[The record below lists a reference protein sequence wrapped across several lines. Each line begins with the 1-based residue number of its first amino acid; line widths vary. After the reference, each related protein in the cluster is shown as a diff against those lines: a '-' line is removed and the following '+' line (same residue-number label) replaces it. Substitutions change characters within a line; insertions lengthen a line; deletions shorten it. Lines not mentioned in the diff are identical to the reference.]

1 MGRLRDTL
9 DITPSLIHQRIE
21 FLEEDGIYI
30 AIDDRSVIAVGRR
43 HLRLVPNA
51 GIVRKEANGAIRC
64 QFHDCRVSIL
74 GIMETGSPCI
84 NGKEPG
90 IDDHLTVSG
99 RSPHDLRMD
108 TVGVERMVVLRQTVE
123 VWHDLRCQDPVLQTL
138 QNNQYERGL
147 QGSRIRSVVKHFH
160 HLHVTGGQRT
170 VRLDILDHQIVVR
183 ADIERRIEHAGVG
196 YRSREIRAI
205 DRFPVLTDE
214 RHRIVLDIL
223 LLHSAVDIV
232 HINGFARKPQPDGD
246 DGHSQPC
253 PETALAGRCES
264 KNNTE

>member
-9 DITPSLIHQRIE
+9 YITPALIHEGVE

-84 NGKEPG
+84 NGKETG
-90 IDDHLTVSG
+90 IDDHLAVSG
-99 RSPHDLRMD
+99 RCAYNLSMQMIR
-108 TVGVERMVVLRQTVE
+108 VERMVVLRQTVE
-123 VWHDLRCQDPVLQTL
+123 VWHDLRGQNPVLQTL

-147 QGSRIRSVVKHFH
+147 QGSRIRSVVEHFH
-160 HLHVTGGQRT
+160 HLHVTSGQRA
-170 VRLDILDHQIVVR
+170 VGLDILDHQIVVR
-183 ADIERRIEHAGVG
+183 TDIKRRIEHGCVG

-214 RHRIVLDIL
+214 GYRIVLNIL
-223 LLHSAVDIV
+223 LLHSAVDIMD
-232 HINGFARKPQPDGD
+232 IDCLAR
-246 DGHSQPC
+246 
-253 PETALAGRCES
+253 
-264 KNNTE
+264 